1 MSSIIDDSMEPM
13 RYRTAAL
20 GIVVCFLLFYI
31 ICSWAGMS
39 TWVFSLFF
47 GLYVIISITVTRIR
61 AELGPPVHNIG
72 GVNPQTILMTA
83 MGTRPFGTN
92 NLVVFLLFSWFHGSN
107 RSHPMPHQL
116 EGFKLAHRIGIGHK
130 RLICVVVIAIVP
142 AVFSAFSIYLYVLY
156 RCEASIAVD
165 TPGQVLGPGQS
176 TYQQL
181 ASWLQSPR
189 PSDLYGTLAILVGF
203 AFTMFLGI
211 MRLECVWWPF
221 HPVGYV
227 TGINGGTLD
236 HFWFALIISSSLKYC
251 LLKYGGARLYR
262 RVLPFFLGLVL
273 GDVVSGSYW
282 SILSVI
288 VQAPSYVVWFW

>member
-1 MSSIIDDSMEPM
+1 MEERRRGFTRSFTIQPHQAMGATIAVFVIVLWSGREYFKEIAKKIIGMSSIIDDSMEPM

-61 AELGPPVHNIG
+61 AELGPPVHNMG

-165 TPGQVLGPGQS
+165 TPG
-176 TYQQL
+176 
-181 ASWLQSPR
+181 
-189 PSDLYGTLAILVGF
+189 
-203 AFTMFLGI
+203 
-211 MRLECVWWPF
+211 
-221 HPVGYV
+221 
-227 TGINGGTLD
+227 
-236 HFWFALIISSSLKYC
+236 
-251 LLKYGGARLYR
+251 
-262 RVLPFFLGLVL
+262 
-273 GDVVSGSYW
+273 
-282 SILSVI
+282 
-288 VQAPSYVVWFW
+288 